1 VASAAAAIH
10 PDYSNS
16 RLTNRCNSF
25 PVITSPY
32 PLSSPSPVS
41 SLLFFRCL
49 RRRFTRPV
57 FRNGVP
63 LAGNDHSL
71 TEGSGDEGSVAK
83 AKAKIKSKKTKTKDT
98 KAKPLSGDIPATQ
111 PAAKRAKQSRTIA
124 LDGRA
129 ADLKALVSI
138 LLSGECATQP
148 TSDASNS
155 GVCDSSCG
163 GATIE
168 PVMKFADIIH
178 VMRANVPN
186 VDTLLD
192 RLGQVPVS
200 KYVVFK
206 LLFPAV
212 LFLLP
217 FDGPCFMSC

>member
-1 VASAAAAIH
+1 M
-10 PDYSNS
+10 
-16 RLTNRCNSF
+16 
-25 PVITSPY
+25 
-32 PLSSPSPVS
+32 
-41 SLLFFRCL
+41 
-49 RRRFTRPV
+49 

-71 TEGSGDEGSVAK
+71 PEGSGNDGSVAK
-83 AKAKIKSKKTKTKDT
+83 AKAKIKSKDTKAKDT
-98 KAKPLSGDIPATQ
+98 KAKALSGDIRATQ
-111 PAAKRAKQSRTIA
+111 PAAKRAKQSRT

-129 ADLKALVSI
+129 TDLKALVSI

-148 TSDASNS
+148 TSDGFPPAPAGSN
-155 GVCDSSCG
+155 GGCDSSSG

-168 PVMKFADIIH
+168 PVMKFAEIIH

-200 KYVVFK
+200 KYVVVR

-217 FDGPCFMSC
+217 FDGTLLFVMLGSSRHGCLPFVLGSTNSQLLCGLTFVFAVMALFGS